1 MFCHTPSLSAKPQA
15 ESGGWFMRISFLVNR
30 LFCLA
35 MLLGT
40 LSGCAMWDAVKP
52 DPAQW
57 NPKNFRDDRARDID
71 SRLSKDRPIV
81 NNPFAMPEE

>member
-1 MFCHTPSLSAKPQA
+1 
-15 ESGGWFMRISFLVNR
+15 
-30 LFCLA
+30 
-35 MLLGT
+35 
-40 LSGCAMWDAVKP
+40 VKP
-52 DPAQW
+52 EPAQW